1 MKFYIG
7 KFSRLESEKTND
19 NEQFLQKHSKVG
31 IVWQLIVVY
40 RVSQKKYSLVR
51 RKPCMLRNS
60 ISGTPGI
67 FAKNG

>member
-51 RKPCMLRNS
+51 RAPISLRN
-60 ISGTPGI
+60 IFSGTPYV
-67 FAKNG
+67 F